1 MSRIVISPD
10 ISPGEALA
18 ALREDA
24 PVVAL
29 LGNPNVGKSS
39 LFNRLTGLGV
49 ETAHYPGTTVSM
61 NLGDTTAGTR
71 RAIIVDL
78 PGTYSLSDHS
88 AESTITRRALVD
100 LRPDVVIA
108 VMDATNLSRNL
119 YLALQAID
127 LGIPL
132 VVGLNLIDEAE
143 RRGLTIDAD
152 GLAKRI
158 GAPVVPVVANVGQD
172 VDRLVD
178 VALQVADERRVPR
191 NGSYDAPFEELLRP
205 VIDAAA
211 SIAERPGGLAPR
223 ALSLLL
229 FEGAPDLLGVSA
241 GLAPVASAA
250 AAARI
255 ASEAAFG
262 EPPHVTLARER
273 HGAAGA
279 IAEAVTME
287 RVGGPRR
294 GPRDLWAFTT
304 APATGVPLVILV
316 MAAVFGFLFVV
327 GDTLATGFSRLWAA
341 FASPVIGDAIRAIAG
356 SGVLAE
362 ILRWGFDAGVEASLS
377 IGLPYILTF
386 YVLLAI
392 LEDSGYLNSL
402 AFLTDRVMH
411 RLGLHGRALLPLVAA
426 AGCSVP
432 AILAVRDL
440 PTKRERLIAS
450 TLIAF
455 IPCSARTA
463 VILGAVGHYI
473 GWQPALGVFAVV
485 FVIGVVTALAMNQA
499 FPGHT
504 GGLVMEMFQ
513 FRPPRLR
520 SILSKAWAQFRE
532 FLFVATPI
540 VVAGSLVVGALYETG
555 WLWKLA
561 EPLSPVIVGWLGLP
575 AIAGLTL
582 ILGTLRKELALQ
594 LLVTMAV
601 VALGSG
607 AQDITSF
614 MTPTNLFV
622 YALVNALAVPC
633 VSTIT
638 VLVRQH
644 GWARAGAIV
653 GFTVVVALLAGGAF
667 ARILPLFGWA

>member
-1 MSRIVISPD
+1 MSKIS
-10 ISPGEALA
+10 ISPGDDPAATIA
-18 ALREDA
+18 ALRDGA

-39 LFNRLTGLGV
+39 LFNRVTGLGV

-61 NLGDTTAGTR
+61 NLGETLAGSR

-78 PGTYSLSDHS
+78 PGTYSLSDH
-88 AESTITRRALVD
+88 AVESTITRRALLD
-100 LRPDVVIA
+100 LRPDVAIVVI
-108 VMDATNLSRNL
+108 DATNLARNL
-119 YLALQAID
+119 YIVLQAID
-127 LGIPL
+127 LGLPL

-143 RRGLTIDAD
+143 RDGVVIDAPA
-152 GLAKRI
+152 LAERL
-158 GAPVVPVVANVGQD
+158 GVPVVPIIANIGEG
-172 VDRLVD
+172 VDELVTA
-178 VALQVADERRVPR
+178 ALAIADSHHAPEA
-191 NGSYDAPFEELLRP
+191 GSYESPFEDLLEPVVSAAIDIVEL
-205 VIDAAA
+205 
-211 SIAERPGGLAPR
+211 PGGLSAR
-223 ALSLLL
+223 ALALLL

-241 GLAPVASAA
+241 GMGAVVGAA
-250 AAARI
+250 AEARST
-255 ASEAAFG
+255 SESMFG

-273 HGAAGA
+273 HGVAGTV
-279 IAEAVTME
+279 AEAVRLPRE
-287 RVGGPRR
+287 GGPRK
-294 GPRDLWAFTT
+294 GPRDLWSFTT
-304 APATGVPLVILV
+304 SPVTGVPLVIVV
-316 MAAVFGFLFVV
+316 MASVFGFLFIV
-327 GDTLATGFSRLWAA
+327 GDALASGFARLWAA
-341 FASPVIGDAIRAIAG
+341 FASPAIGTVIHAVAG
-356 SGVLAE
+356 KGMLAE
-362 ILRWGFDAGVEASLS
+362 ILRWGFDAGIEASLS

-432 AILAVRDL
+432 AILAVKDL

-455 IPCSARTA
+455 VPCSARTA

-485 FVIGVVTALAMNQA
+485 FAIGIGTGLGMNKI

-513 FRPPRLR
+513 FRRPRL
-520 SILSKAWAQFRE
+520 SGILKKAWVQFRE

-540 VVAGSLVVGALYETG
+540 VIAGSLVVGTLYETG

-582 ILGTLRKELALQ
+582 LLGTLRKELALQ

-607 AQDITSF
+607 ATDLTSF

-644 GWARAGAIV
+644 GWARASAIV
-653 GFTVVVALLAGGAF
+653 GFTVAVALLAGGLF
-667 ARILPLFGWA
+667 ARLLPALGWV